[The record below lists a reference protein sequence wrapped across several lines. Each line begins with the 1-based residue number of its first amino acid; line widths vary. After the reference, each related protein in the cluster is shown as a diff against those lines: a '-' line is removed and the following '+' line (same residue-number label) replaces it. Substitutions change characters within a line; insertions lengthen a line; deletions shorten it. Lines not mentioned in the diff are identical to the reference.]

1 MQIIITGGAGFLGQH
16 LAQALLKSD
25 IPFDELLLIDVAQPL
40 NKTGDRRVK
49 CIQRDLADPAS
60 IATLI
65 TPKTRYVFHLAAIVS
80 SHAEKDFDL
89 GWKVNLDI
97 TRNLLEAC
105 RVQGPGIRFIFAGSL
120 AAFGG
125 TLPPI
130 VDEKTVT
137 TPHSSYGAQKAIG
150 ELLVNDYSRKG
161 FIDGRVFRLPTV
173 CVRPGRP
180 NLAASSFVSSII
192 REPINGE
199 EAVCPVSTDLSVV
212 VSSPDTVIRNFIHG
226 ATLDGQSFGEWR
238 TVNFPALSVT
248 VEQMLTSLEKM
259 TDKAT
264 RSRVKFRHDDAI
276 SRIVTS
282 WPAAMNNTLA
292 LKLGFSADQSFD
304 EFIVQYQAYKKQN
317 S

>member
-16 LAQALLKSD
+16 LSKALLRSNLK
-25 IPFDELLLIDVAQPL
+25 FDELVLIDVVQPL
-40 NKTGDRRVK
+40 NPTGDGRIVCHK
-49 CIQRDLADPAS
+49 KDLSDAG
-60 IATLI
+60 ATGSLI
-65 TPKTRYVFHLAAIVS
+65 TAKTSMVFHLAAIVS

-105 RVQGPGIRFIFAGSL
+105 RAQGTGIRFIFAGSL
-120 AAFGG
+120 AVFGG
-125 TLPPI
+125 TLPAV
-130 VDEKTVT
+130 VDERTVT

-180 NLAASSFVSSII
+180 NLAASSFLSSII

-199 EAVCPVSTDLSVV
+199 EAVCPVAPDLSVV
-212 VSSPDTVIRNFIHG
+212 VSSPDTVIKNFIHG
-226 ATLDGQSFGEWR
+226 ATLDGKAFGEWR
-238 TVNFPALSVT
+238 TVDFPAIAIT
-248 VEQMLTSLEKM
+248 VEEMLTSLEKM

-264 RSRVKFRHDDAI
+264 RAKVKFKHDETI

-282 WPAAMNNTLA
+282 WPGAMNNALA
-292 LKLGFSADQSFD
+292 VRLGFHEDKTFD
-304 EFIVQYQAYKKQN
+304 DFIRQYQDYKKQN
-317 S
+317 H

>member
-16 LAQALLKSD
+16 LARSLVRSSLN
-25 IPFDELLLIDVAQPL
+25 FDELLLIDVAQPL
-40 NKTGDRRVK
+40 NPTGDNRIK
-49 CIQRDLADPAS
+49 CVQQDLSNPGIVAA
-60 IATLI
+60 LI
-65 TPKTRYVFHLAAIVS
+65 TPKTKFVFHLAAIVS

-89 GWKVNLDI
+89 GWRVNLDI

-105 RVQGPGIRFIFAGSL
+105 RSNGKDIRFIFAGSL
-120 AAFGG
+120 AVFGG
-125 TLPPI
+125 TIPPL

-180 NLAASSFVSSII
+180 NLAASSFLSSII

-199 EAVCPVSTDLSVV
+199 EAICPVAPDLSVV
-212 VSSPDTVIRNFIHG
+212 LSSPDTVIKNFIHG
-226 ATLDGQSFGEWR
+226 ATIDGKAFGEWR
-238 TVNFPALSVT
+238 TVNFPAFSIRVD
-248 VEQMLTSLEKM
+248 EMLASLERM
-259 TDKAT
+259 TDKNT
-264 RSRVKFRHDDAI
+264 RAKVTFKHDEAI
-276 SRIVTS
+276 SRIVNT
-282 WPAAMNNTLA
+282 WPAAMNNNLA
-292 LKLGFSADQSFD
+292 LKLGFHEDKTFD
-304 EFIVQYQAYKKQN
+304 DFIVQYLAYKKQN

>member
-1 MQIIITGGAGFLGQH
+1 MQIIITGGGGFLGQH
-16 LAQALLKSD
+16 LSKALLKSNLK
-25 IPFDELLLIDVAQPL
+25 FDELLLIDVTQPL
-40 NKTGDRRVK
+40 NATGDGRVVCQK
-49 CIQRDLADPAS
+49 KDLSEPGAVDA
-60 IATLI
+60 LV
-65 TPKTRYVFHLAAIVS
+65 TPRTSMVFHLAAIVS

-105 RVQGPGIRFIFAGSL
+105 RRQGTGIRFVFAASL

-125 TLPPI
+125 ALPPL

-180 NLAASSFVSSII
+180 NLAASSFLSSII

-199 EAVCPVSTDLSVV
+199 EAICPVAPDLSVV
-212 VSSPDTVIRNFIHG
+212 LSSPDTVIRNFIHG
-226 ATLDGQSFGEWR
+226 ATLNGKAFGDWR
-238 TVNFPALSVT
+238 TVNFPAIAIR
-248 VEQMLTSLEKM
+248 VEEMLTSLEKM

-264 RSRVKFRHDDAI
+264 LAKVKFKHDETI
-276 SRIVTS
+276 NRIVTS
-282 WPAAMNNTLA
+282 WPGAMNNKLA
-292 LKLGFSADQSFD
+292 LSLGFHEDKSFD
-304 EFIVQYQAYKKQN
+304 DFIVQYLEYKAGV
-317 S
+317 

>member
-16 LAQALLKSD
+16 LARALVRSNLK
-25 IPFDELLLIDVAQPL
+25 FDELLLIDIAQPL
-40 NKTGDRRVK
+40 IPTDDSRIK
-49 CIQRDLADPAS
+49 CVQRDLSDGGS

-65 TPKTRYVFHLAAIVS
+65 TSKTKFVFHLAAIVS

-105 RVQGPGIRFIFAGSL
+105 RSKGWDIRFIFAGSL
-120 AAFGG
+120 AVFGG
-125 TLPPI
+125 TIPPI

-180 NLAASSFVSSII
+180 NLAASSFLSSII

-199 EAVCPVSTDLSVV
+199 EAVCPVAPDLSVV
-212 VSSPDTVIRNFIHG
+212 LSSPDTVIKNFIHG
-226 ATLDGQSFGEWR
+226 ATLDGKAFGEWR
-238 TVNFPALSVT
+238 TVNFPAISIT
-248 VEQMLTSLEKM
+248 VNEMLTSLEKM

-264 RSRVKFRHDDAI
+264 RAKVKFKHDEAI

-282 WPAAMNNTLA
+282 WPAEMNNTFA
-292 LKLGFSADQSFD
+292 LKLGFHEDKSFD
-304 EFIVQYQAYKKQN
+304 DFIVQYIAYKKQN

>member
-16 LAQALLKSD
+16 LARWLVKTNFS
-25 IPFDELLLIDVAQPL
+25 FDELLLIDVAQPL
-40 NKTGDRRVK
+40 NPTGDARIQCVQQDLSDPRNVAALISAKTGF
-49 CIQRDLADPAS
+49 
-60 IATLI
+60 
-65 TPKTRYVFHLAAIVS
+65 VFHLAAIVS

-105 RVQGPGIRFIFAGSL
+105 RAKGKDIRFIFAGSL
-120 AAFGG
+120 AVFGG
-125 TLPPI
+125 TLPPL

-180 NLAASSFVSSII
+180 NLAASSFLSSII

-199 EAVCPVSTDLSVV
+199 EAICPVAPNLSVV
-212 VSSPDTVIRNFIHG
+212 LSSPDTVIRNFIHG
-226 ATLDGQSFGEWR
+226 ATLDGKAFGEWR
-238 TVNFPALSVT
+238 TVNFPAIAIT
-248 VEQMLTSLEKM
+248 VEEILKSLERM
-259 TDKAT
+259 TDKST
-264 RSRVKFRHDDAI
+264 RDKVKFQHDEAI

-282 WPAAMNNTLA
+282 WPAAMNNSLA
-292 LKLGFSADQSFD
+292 LKLGFHEDKSFD
-304 EFIVQYQAYKKQN
+304 DFIVQYLAYKKQN

>member
-16 LAQALLKSD
+16 LSKALLRSD
-25 IPFDELLLIDVAQPL
+25 LKFDELVLIDVVQPL
-40 NKTGDRRVK
+40 NSTGDLRVVCQKKDLSDAGAADSVITAKTGM
-49 CIQRDLADPAS
+49 
-60 IATLI
+60 
-65 TPKTRYVFHLAAIVS
+65 VFHLAAIVS

-105 RVQGPGIRFIFAGSL
+105 RALGTGIRFIFAGSL
-120 AAFGG
+120 AVFGG
-125 TLPPI
+125 VLPPT
-130 VDEKTVT
+130 VDERTVT

-180 NLAASSFVSSII
+180 NLAASSFLSSIV

-199 EAVCPVSTDLSVV
+199 EAICPVAPDLSVV
-212 VSSPDTVIRNFIHG
+212 LSSPDTVIRNFIHG
-226 ATLDGQSFGEWR
+226 ATLDGKAFGEWR
-238 TVNFPALSVT
+238 TVNFPAIAIT
-248 VEQMLTSLEKM
+248 VEEMLTSLEKM
-259 TDKAT
+259 TDKKT
-264 RSRVKFRHDDAI
+264 RAKVKFKHDETI

-282 WPAAMNNTLA
+282 WPGAMNNALA
-292 LKLGFSADQSFD
+292 VKLGFQEDKTFD
-304 EFIVQYQAYKKQN
+304 DFILQYQEYKKQDT
-317 S
+317 